1 MILIFCIL
9 RAFAHTECSNI
20 RADII
25 FFREINPDY
34 ISPINLAPN
43 IIVAFNRTIGR
54 HANPLAFIGDII
66 TTVRA
71 R

>member
-9 RAFAHTECSNI
+9 RAFAYAECFDI

-25 FFREINPDY
+25 FFSEINPDY
-34 ISPINLAPN
+34 IFPINPAAN
-43 IIVAFNRTIGR
+43 IIVTFNRAIGR
-54 HANPLAFIGDII
+54 HTNPLAFIGDII